1 MRIHTYTLHPQT
13 TGMVRWRWCGHLG
26 GAASVLLLAVLWS
39 LSEQPHVQAFRI
51 PKPATSP
58 PSRLRIMAAAY
69 TLEANDNKDKDN
81 SDDDAPRYRARG
93 VSATKQE
100 VLEAVQSNDK
110 KHASAASA
118 SLYPRAFCK
127 LLPDVWTNDPA
138 AALVMHADGAGSK
151 AALAYAYWR
160 ETGDLSVWKGIAQ
173 DALVMNLD
181 DVYCVGATR
190 APGLVTSTIARN
202 RRVVPGEVI
211 KALIEGLEEVME
223 ELRPWGVDL
232 RLAGGETADL
242 GDQVRTLTVDCTL
255 ATRMPR
261 ADVIDNG
268 NIQPGDWI
276 VGLASAGL
284 PAKYESGMQYNS
296 GIGSNGL
303 TAARHDVLAPEVGQR
318 YPETFD
324 PALRDLA
331 YCGTRHLSEPLDVE
345 QQRLTVGQLLLSPTR
360 TYAPVL
366 ARLLHSGAGLREHV
380 HGIVHCSGGG
390 QTKVLRCLDP
400 SRSPLH
406 VVKDGLFEVP
416 GVFRLIAEEQA
427 KHRQREGQEQKEG
440 GGEDAAREAGW
451 REMYQVFN
459 MGHRMEAYVG
469 GGEKQAQAVIAVA
482 EAMGVAAKIVGRV
495 EEGKPGMAGGRHSL
509 TVHHAG
515 LGGGGKGGVK
525 LVYT

>member
-1 MRIHTYTLHPQT
+1 MLET
-13 TGMVRWRWCGHLG
+13 TNG
-26 GAASVLLLAVLWS
+26 S
-39 LSEQPHVQAFRI
+39 
-51 PKPATSP
+51 
-58 PSRLRIMAAAY
+58 
-69 TLEANDNKDKDN
+69 KDKED
-81 SDDDAPRYRARG
+81 DDDAPRYRARG

-100 VLEAVQSNDK
+100 VLAAVQSNDK
-110 KHASAASA
+110 KHSSAASA

-127 LLPDVWTNDPA
+127 LLPDVWTNDPT

-190 APGLVTSTIARN
+190 ASGLVTSTIARN
-202 RRVVPGEVI
+202 RRLVPGEVI

-268 NIQPGDWI
+268 NIQAGDWI
-276 VGLASAGL
+276 VGLASWGV
-284 PAKYESGMQYNS
+284 PARYETTRLYNS

-303 TAARHDVLAPEVGQR
+303 TAARHDVLAPEVGLR

-324 PALRDLA
+324 PALQELA
-331 YCGTRHLSEPLDVE
+331 YCGTRHLTDVVNIE
-345 QQRLTVGQLLLSPTR
+345 QQQQQQQQQRLTVGQLLLSPTR

-366 ARLLHSGAGLREHV
+366 ARLLHPEAGLRKHV

-400 SRSPLH
+400 SRAPLH
-406 VVKDGLFEVP
+406 VVKDGLFDVP
-416 GVFRLIAEEQA
+416 AVFRLIAEEQE
-427 KHRQREGQEQKEG
+427 KHRLAQG
-440 GGEDAAREAGW
+440 GGEKGGSKGKGAWEEGW

-459 MGHRMEAYVG
+459 MGHRMEVYVG
-469 GGEKQAQAVIAVA
+469 GGEKQALAVVAVA
-482 EAMGVAAKIVGRV
+482 EAMGVGAKVVGRV
-495 EEGKPGMAGGRHSL
+495 EEGKAGGNGGRHSL
-509 TVHHAG
+509 TVHYAG
-515 LGGGGKGGVK
+515 LGGGGKGGEEGGAK
-525 LVYT
+525 FVYT

>member
-1 MRIHTYTLHPQT
+1 
-13 TGMVRWRWCGHLG
+13 
-26 GAASVLLLAVLWS
+26 VLLLAVLWS
-39 LSEQPHVQAFRI
+39 LAQQHWLVQAFLI
-51 PKPATSP
+51 PKPSTSP
-58 PSRLRIMAAAY
+58 PPSFVRGRMAAENPVE
-69 TLEANDNKDKDN
+69 TNDNKEKNKEDH
-81 SDDDAPRYRARG
+81 DAQRYRARG

-100 VLEAVQSNDK
+100 VLAAVQSNGER
-110 KHASAASA
+110 HSSAASA
-118 SLYPRAFCK
+118 SLFPRAFCK
-127 LLPDVWTNDPA
+127 VLPDIWTNDPA
-138 AALVMHADGAGSK
+138 AAIVMHADGAGSK

-202 RRVVPGEVI
+202 RRMVPGEVI

-242 GDQVRTLTVDCTL
+242 GDQVQTLTVDCTL

-268 NIQPGDWI
+268 NIQAGDWI
-276 VGLASAGL
+276 VGLASSGL
-284 PAKYESGMQYNS
+284 PAMYEARRLYNS

-303 TAARHDVLAPEVGQR
+303 TAARHDVLAPEVGLR

-324 PALRDLA
+324 PALQDLA
-331 YCGTRHLSEPLDVE
+331 YCGTRHLTEWMDIDK
-345 QQRLTVGQLLLSPTR
+345 QRIRVGQLLLSPTR

-366 ARLLHSGAGLREHV
+366 AKLLHHEAGLRDYV

-400 SRSPLH
+400 SRAPLH
-406 VVKDGLFEVP
+406 LVKNNLFKVP
-416 GVFRLIAEEQA
+416 DVFRLIAEEQE
-427 KHRQREGQEQKEG
+427 KHRMLCGRGNEETNG
-440 GGEDAAREAGW
+440 ARETEW

-459 MGHRMEAYVG
+459 MGHRMEVYVG
-469 GGEKQAQAVIAVA
+469 GGEEQAQGVIAVA
-482 EAMGVAAKIVGRV
+482 EAMGVAAKVVGRV
-495 EEGKPGMAGGRHSL
+495 EEGKTGVVGERHSL
-509 TVHHAG
+509 TVHHVG
-515 LGGGGKGGVK
+515 FGGGGGGGGGGLEGGGAK
-525 LVYT
+525 FVYT